1 MESLFLFP
9 IPQKE
14 DKMEASLP
22 LNQTQAPQ
30 HRVSWGSL
38 LKPSPWD
45 LVPGGTG
52 WIPAHSVARGVGLGL
67 VFYLQPLPETTL
79 GLSSPHRAR
88 GPIISDIPEDSP
100 SPEGTRLSPSSGG
113 RR

>member
-1 MESLFLFP
+1 MTLGEG
-9 IPQKE
+9 
-14 DKMEASLP
+14 
-22 LNQTQAPQ
+22 LN
-30 HRVSWGSL
+30 
-38 LKPSPWD
+38 
-45 LVPGGTG
+45 
-52 WIPAHSVARGVGLGL
+52 L

-88 GPIISDIPEDSP
+88 GPIISDLPEDSP